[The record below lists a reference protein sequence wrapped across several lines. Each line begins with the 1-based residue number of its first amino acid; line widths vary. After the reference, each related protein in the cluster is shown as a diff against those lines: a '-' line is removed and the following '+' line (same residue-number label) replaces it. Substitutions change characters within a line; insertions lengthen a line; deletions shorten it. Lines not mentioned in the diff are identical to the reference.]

1 MDWKQKKEF
10 EGIDYIISGKS
21 IKKNHDVYVVFKLN
35 DLKTIS
41 AIKNKNKILFE
52 LLEKELK
59 SVEYYALFTFFNF
72 LDCLSNGNHYGHGY
86 IDDNMFT
93 NIACSWSEE
102 SLLKFAEE
110 IIQKSNLILKKY
122 RHTIPDWLKN
132 KVNKYCL
139 QAKDFKQK
147 KINRQAK
154 DFFIELRRREFQSL
168 RKNLIIMLINRDD
181 YKCKVCEKHDNIT
194 VDHIIPL
201 SKGGTDE
208 LDNLQLLCRSCN
220 SSKGNK

>member
-1 MDWKQKKEF
+1 MDWKRKKEF
-10 EGIDYIISGKS
+10 EGINYIISGES
-21 IKKNHDVYVVFKLN
+21 IEDDHDVYVVFKLN

-41 AIKNKNKILFE
+41 AIKNKNQILFE
-52 LLEKELK
+52 LLEEELK

-72 LDCLSNGNHYGHGY
+72 LDCLDDDYDHGY

-102 SLLKFAEE
+102 SLLKFVEE
-110 IIQKSNLILKKY
+110 IIEKSNLMLKKY
-122 RHTIPDWLKN
+122 KHSIPDWVRD

-139 QAKDFKQK
+139 QAQNFKQK

-168 RKNLIIMLINRDD
+168 RKDLIIMLINRDD
-181 YKCKVCEKHDNIT
+181 YKCKVCETHDNIT